1 MLDWSN
7 KSFNLKM
14 LNKFKEI
21 IYFILFAFV
30 YQIQS
35 AFKSGQIGVDI
46 LTPKCFYFT
55 YMTIFSATL

>member
-35 AFKSGQIGVDI
+35 AFKGGQIGVDI